1 MSYLVQWRDNQKTK
15 TIQATKYRILESIVT
30 FSHAKD
36 PWMNSSFKYHN
47 MALHMFW
54 IFIQLP
60 FWTFSLNYLNQMLVQ
75 HFLLP
80 FCISF
85 LLFLVV
91 VFDIPVA
98 CLHGLS
104 WNKCYL
110 GT

>member
-1 MSYLVQWRDNQKTK
+1 MQ
-15 TIQATKYRILESIVT
+15 SIVT

-36 PWMNSSFKYHN
+36 PWMNSNVFFKYHN
-47 MALHMFW
+47 LMTVICYGTSYVLDIHSTSVLDFQSELFESDVGSTL
-54 IFIQLP
+54 FITILY
-60 FWTFSLNYLNQMLVQ
+60 F
-75 HFLLP
+75 
-80 FCISF
+80 F